1 MATQEVTQLKKD
13 IEALKGDIQ
22 QLSSTIK
29 ELVKEKAAEGKS
41 KAFEELHIDD
51 LKEQLEILKA
61 KGKDGLG
68 AVESEIKTHPFR
80 SAALSFGVGFLIA
93 LMINKK

>member
-29 ELVKEKAAEGKS
+29 ELVKDKATEGKS
-41 KAFEELHIDD
+41 KAFDELHIDD
-51 LKEQLEILKA
+51 LKEQLDSLKA

-68 AVESEIKTHPFR
+68 SVEDEIKTHPLR
-80 SAALSFGVGFLIA
+80 STALSFGVGFLIA
-93 LMINKK
+93 LMISKK